1 MRISRKKRF
10 FRPQYNPQEIHFR
23 ANEQIRV
30 PEVRVIDENGI
41 NLGVLP
47 TWQAIKEAETRG
59 LDLVEVFPKGDVPT
73 CKIMEYGQFKY
84 EKEKELKKQKAA
96 QKTTEIKGIR
106 LSARIGQHDL
116 DIRREQAKTFFE
128 KGHKIQLE
136 IILRGRE
143 RQFTNLAKDVI
154 NQFIKDLNTEIEV
167 RPEQPISV
175 QGGKLSVIIAKK

>member
-1 MRISRKKRF
+1 MRISRKKRY

-23 ANEQIRV
+23 ANAQIRV
-30 PEVRVIDENGI
+30 PEVRVIDENGV
-41 NLGVLP
+41 NLGVLQ
-47 TWQAIKEAETRG
+47 TFEAIKEAASRG
-59 LDLVEVFPKGDVPT
+59 LDLVEVHPKGDVPT

-116 DIRREQAKTFFE
+116 DIRKERAKAFFE
-128 KGHKIQLE
+128 KGHKVQVE

-143 RQFTNLAKDVI
+143 KRFTNLAKDVI
-154 NQFIKDLNTEIEV
+154 NQFIKDLNTELEV
-167 RPEQPISV
+167 KAEQPISV
-175 QGGKLSVIIAKK
+175 QGGKLSVIITNK

>member
-1 MRISRKKRF
+1 MRISRRKRF
-10 FRPQYNPQEIHFR
+10 LRNKNNPQEVHFR
-23 ANEQIRV
+23 ANDQIRV
-30 PEVRVIDENGI
+30 PEVRVIDENGE
-41 NLGVLP
+41 NLGLLP
-47 TWQAIKEAETRG
+47 TWQAIKEAENRG

-96 QKTTEIKGIR
+96 QKTNEIKGIR

-116 DIRREQAKTFFE
+116 DIRKEQAKAFLE
-128 KGHKIQLE
+128 KGHKIQVE

-154 NQFIKDLNTEIEV
+154 NQFIKDIDTEIGAKT
-167 RPEQPISV
+167 EQPISV